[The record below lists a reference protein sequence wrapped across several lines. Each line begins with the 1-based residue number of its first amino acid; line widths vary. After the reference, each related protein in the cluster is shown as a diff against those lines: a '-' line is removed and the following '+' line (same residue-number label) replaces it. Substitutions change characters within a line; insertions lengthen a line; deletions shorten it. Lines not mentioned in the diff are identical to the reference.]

1 MSDIDEESDVEI
13 LKNNSKP
20 RPRVGSNIVLPNE
33 PLLDEEEIEHQ
44 PNQEE
49 PIPQSIRQP
58 KTRKADI
65 TWRRHLEFN
74 TPQFTWIAPLLVLAS
89 KTKLEDGINYPRSI
103 YQYHALS

>member
-49 PIPQSIRQP
+49 PIPQSIR
-58 KTRKADI
+58 
-65 TWRRHLEFN
+65 
-74 TPQFTWIAPLLVLAS
+74 
-89 KTKLEDGINYPRSI
+89 
-103 YQYHALS
+103 